1 MKKRIPILLLCIASQ
16 FAASAGT
23 FTEYHTVTCGSM
35 LQLGRVGYP
44 TWNQAVV
51 IQAPAHGEAIVQTIN
66 FVDSL
71 FYQSAG
77 NYSGVDTFIV
87 ACAHA
92 TQITCDTGIYIVQT
106 TCGINATADAA
117 SMLQLVAYPNPAT
130 HAIFLKS
137 ESPIAEA
144 RLYSLQGKTMLV
156 RRWPDGVLEAELPLG
171 DVPSG
176 TYGLKIKCLA
186 GVVFRKISVVKMTD

>member
-1 MKKRIPILLLCIASQ
+1 MKKRIPILLLCMALQ

-23 FTEYHTVTCGSM
+23 FTEYHTVTCGSI

-44 TWNQAVV
+44 TWNEAVV
-51 IQAPAHGEAIVQTIN
+51 IRAPAHGEAIVQTIN

-71 FYQSAG
+71 FYHSES
-77 NYSGVDTFIV
+77 NYFGVDTFIV
-87 ACAHA
+87 VCAHA

-106 TCGINATADAA
+106 TCGTNTTVDAT
-117 SMLQLVAYPNPAT
+117 SLRQLVAYPNPAT

-144 RLYSLQGKTMLV
+144 MLYSLQGKTMLA
-156 RRWPDGVLEAELPLG
+156 RRWPDGVLEAKLPLG

-186 GVVFRKISVVKMTD
+186 GVVFRKITVVKITD

>member
-1 MKKRIPILLLCIASQ
+1 MKNRIPILLLCMACQ

-23 FTEYHTVTCGSM
+23 FTEYHTVTCGST

-44 TWNQAVV
+44 TWNEAS
-51 IQAPAHGEAIVQTIN
+51 ILQAPTHGIAEIITGLGLP
-66 FVDSL
+66 DSL
-71 FYQSAG
+71 VFHAAN
-77 NYSGVDTFIV
+77 NYTGVDTFIV

-106 TCGINATADAA
+106 TCGTNATVDAA
-117 SMLQLVAYPNPAT
+117 SMLLLAAYPNPAAD
-130 HAIFLKS
+130 AIFLKS
-137 ESPIAEA
+137 ESPMAGA
-144 RLYSLQGKTMLV
+144 ALYSMYGEPLLV
-156 RRWPDGVLEAELPLG
+156 RRWPNGVLEAELPLG

-186 GVVFRKISVVKMTD
+186 GAVVRKITVIK